1 MFGPTQSNRAGL
13 RPAGAIDLLPAAM
26 GWARRATFEKS
37 RDTPSVHPPFT
48 HRARV
53 RLRLWCPFACV
64 SPGFLTARRKVEV
77 SLRTVTSGD
86 AVPLTTQTPVSVKAQ
101 PWASRGGATLFF
113 VAASRSRGL
122 DQRLSQPVAAAV
134 RRAAA
139 ASMDPPDA
147 PQPLPSARSKFDAV
161 PHAQPSGASFCA
173 LRRHISSRLHS
184 RIRLRRSIMPP
195 STLPPS
201 ARRCAR
207 ACKVLP

>member
-1 MFGPTQSNRAGL
+1 MVEWTHSLLGVLRACCVACCVLRRIYDRAEESGGELANRNVRRRGTFDNTERPFRKKRRPGPLAVWAACDP
-13 RPAGAIDLLPAAM
+13 PA
-26 GWARRATFEKS
+26 R
-37 RDTPSVHPPFT
+37 
-48 HRARV
+48 
-53 RLRLWCPFACV
+53 
-64 SPGFLTARRKVEV
+64 
-77 SLRTVTSGD
+77 
-86 AVPLTTQTPVSVKAQ
+86 
-101 PWASRGGATLFF
+101 
-113 VAASRSRGL
+113 AASRSRGL
-122 DQRLSQPVAAAV
+122 DQRDSKPVAAAV

-139 ASMDPPDA
+139 ASMDAPDA